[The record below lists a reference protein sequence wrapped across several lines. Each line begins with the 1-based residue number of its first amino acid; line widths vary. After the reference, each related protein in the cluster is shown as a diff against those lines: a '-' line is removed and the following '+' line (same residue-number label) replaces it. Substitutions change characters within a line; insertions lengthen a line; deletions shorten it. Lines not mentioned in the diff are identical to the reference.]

1 MDHLYHTNLEIPFL
15 SFVNAIIL
23 LMGFYY
29 TGNSL
34 LRITGLKTLIS
45 KYSLSNYQNI
55 LFCTYIILFFFY
67 PLTLYF
73 KISISILKYLT
84 FVIFLFG
91 IFNLIKLLSNF
102 FFTKKKI
109 AYFNLKKKINSFELT
124 DYILILFIFGYF
136 LISSSPVTNADSL
149 DYHFYTAKYLK
160 NLNEFPTLLTNF
172 HSSRLSGSG
181 EIFILMGLFV
191 GSEQFG
197 SILQTTGFITLYGV
211 FKKYKLDKFYFLLIL
226 CSPILI
232 FFTTSIKPQL
242 FYICSS
248 GFVLA
253 VICNELKNINNNN
266 NYEFMKLVVILS
278 AILYLNITAK
288 FSFLLGSFLLSLLII
303 FLSVKKKILFK
314 TILIQI
320 SVYLII
326 LLPVYFWKFTNFGGS
341 FVDLL
346 INPFDTQLHG
356 LKYFKY
362 YLTNLNKGNFIWI
375 FFPQN
380 FKEITQ
386 TIGLGSLVIY
396 TIFTNWK
403 NENIIIVFLLLSFCF
418 ITYLFGQTTAR
429 FFYEPYI
436 WLIIYLSIFYKL
448 FKISKIFKLIVYF
461 QSIITSI
468 ILIYGISILTPGII
482 SKEIRNNVLSDHA
495 NGYLV
500 FKWLK
505 NELKKINYDGPIIS
519 SKRSIGFLDNISIP
533 PEHLYYVDYNSP
545 ESIIYIDEIKKLK
558 PKYIMV
564 SDDTN
569 IFSVYKNC
577 FGKKIAHGYKVDK
590 LAVRNPF
597 LLSSQYFDVRLYE
610 FNYDKL
616 KDCMSID
623 KNYYLR

>member
-1 MDHLYHTNLEIPFL
+1 MDYLYHTNLEIPFL
-15 SFVNAIIL
+15 SFLNAIIL
-23 LMGFYY
+23 LIGFYY
-29 TGNSL
+29 TGGAF
-34 LRITGLKTLIS
+34 LRILGLKTLIS

-73 KISISILKYLT
+73 ETSILIIKYLT
-84 FVIFLFG
+84 FVIFLLG
-91 IFNLIKLLSNF
+91 IFNLIKLLRNF
-102 FFTKKKI
+102 FSIKKKI
-109 AYFNLKKKINSFELT
+109 SNFNLKKKINSFQLT
-124 DYILILFIFGYF
+124 DYILILFVFGYF

-160 NLNEFPTLLTNF
+160 NFNEFPTLLTNF

-181 EIFILMGLFV
+181 EILILMGLFV

-197 SILQTTGFITLYGV
+197 SILQATGFITLYGV
-211 FKKYKLDKFYFLLIL
+211 FKKFKLNKLYFILIL

-248 GFVLA
+248 GFVFA
-253 VICNELKNINNNN
+253 VICNELKNINNKN
-266 NYEFMKLVVILS
+266 NYEFVKLVVILS
-278 AILYLNITAK
+278 TILYLNITVK
-288 FSFLLGSFLLSLLII
+288 FSFLLGSFLLSLLITYLG
-303 FLSVKKKILFK
+303 FKKKIIFK

-341 FVDLL
+341 FIDLF

-375 FFPQN
+375 FIPQN
-380 FKEITQ
+380 YKEITQ

-396 TIFTNWK
+396 IIFTNWK
-403 NENIIIVFLLLSFCF
+403 NKNIIIVYLLLSFYF
-418 ITYLFGQTTAR
+418 ITYLFGQFTAR

-436 WLIIYLSIFYKL
+436 WLIIYISIFYKL
-448 FKISKIFKLIVYF
+448 FRISKIFKSIVFF
-461 QSIITSI
+461 QSIITFT
-468 ILIYGISILTPGII
+468 ILVYGISTLTPGIV

-505 NELKKINYDGPIIS
+505 NELKKINYDGPIVS

-533 PEHLYYVDYNSP
+533 PEHLYFVDYKTP
-545 ESIIYIDEIKKLK
+545 ESKIYIDEIKKLK

-597 LLSSQYFDVRLYE
+597 LKSTQYFDVRLYE
-610 FNYDKL
+610 FNYNKL
-616 KDCMSID
+616 KDCMSKE
-623 KNYYLR
+623 KNYYSR